1 MIHSIYK
8 KIISSIIVCL
18 YSIVLFVP
26 FFSFAQPPVQTETT
40 GGGGGVGA
48 AFVDCEIVSAEFSEF
63 FGRRSGNF
71 YDDDAPPIIKVRVE
85 TNSGCIGNDII
96 VTPYDHAA
104 FGIISESDEVS
115 VSDVQEETTFLDS
128 IEQFSGDVVDAIN
141 NGTVHGPVNLWSS
154 KKNTVPKNGVLELK
168 MLAGENKCEA
178 LGALGTGALGSG
190 WGTPDC
196 YYHIKVYDT
205 NGNELYSSRDKPKGE
220 LEYWCDVRC
229 NTDWR
234 AASNYEPTECRIRN
248 AEFQPSG
255 DKGSNWYSDTNQPKV
270 KIIVNTK
277 NCAGQK
283 IQIGVAGR
291 TANQFI
297 SALQDTTLTIENF
310 LPKEFIVSES
320 EKVILHM
327 SVGNE
332 SGHCSENI
340 NLCQYYIVATPPQG
354 ITEFMPYATRFDTKN
369 INNGLLEFT
378 CPDCTYENDWR
389 LLGYSDALN
398 QNNVLIT
405 GETPNYEKG
414 EACVNEEGTGL
425 RPNCYAVL
433 APLSPDL
440 LEVET
445 GVDGD
450 FTLGKYINIIVNIV
464 IGVAGLLAVVMIIFG
479 GVQYMT
485 TDAIAGKS
493 EAKGTITNAIIGL
506 LIALGSFVILNTIN
520 PQLLKIDPDI
530 DEISINVD
538 EPPALKSD
546 GTYATT
552 DPLVGAVRH
561 NTPWPIPAY
570 NLKRLGANLPGNNIS
585 INKNE
590 CTRVGEDQCTSTYFN
605 EETYD
610 VIRAR
615 LQELQAACQGCSI
628 VITGGSEFWLH
639 KTHGPSFPVIDIS
652 ILHNNYT
659 SLEADDIKKLNQALS
674 KKDVFPRDNQIY
686 TVLPNFEALA
696 EDPKEGTAHWHIT
709 LIPLTP

>member
-8 KIISSIIVCL
+8 KILSLSILFIYLATLLFSSIIL
-18 YSIVLFVP
+18 PTSA
-26 FFSFAQPPVQTETT
+26 FAQ
-40 GGGGGVGA
+40 A
-48 AFVDCEIVSAEFSEF
+48 NCEIDKDKVAFSP
-63 FGRRSGNF
+63 G
-71 YDDDAPPIIKVRVE
+71 
-85 TNSGCIGNDII
+85 
-96 VTPYDHAA
+96 
-104 FGIISESDEVS
+104 GI
-115 VSDVQEETTFLDS
+115 Q
-128 IEQFSGDVVDAIN
+128 G
-141 NGTVHGPVNLWSS
+141 
-154 KKNTVPKNGVLELK
+154 
-168 MLAGENKCEA
+168 
-178 LGALGTGALGSG
+178 
-190 WGTPDC
+190 
-196 YYHIKVYDT
+196 
-205 NGNELYSSRDKPKGE
+205 
-220 LEYWCDVRC
+220 
-229 NTDWR
+229 
-234 AASNYEPTECRIRN
+234 
-248 AEFQPSG
+248 
-255 DKGSNWYSDTNQPKV
+255 NWYSDDQQPNFEIIIETN
-270 KIIVNTK
+270 
-277 NCAGQK
+277 NCEGEDLEVTLRGVGDVALLILDEK
-283 IQIGVAGR
+283 LLRVPSEEKLELSLVAG
-291 TANQFI
+291 
-297 SALQDTTLTIENF
+297 
-310 LPKEFIVSES
+310 ES
-320 EKVILHM
+320 KCL
-327 SVGNE
+327 G
-332 SGHCSENI
+332 
-340 NLCQYYIVATPPQG
+340 VATPNCRLDLLIEHDGSAIFESDSSVSSHILQYNCEDSCLNDTYLLDHTGAPRDTCLVKNAFFKNYSGHQDVDFMNGTIPNIIIDINTVGCEGEDISVQIRETDDWEAGATGVGVGEALYSDTSEPVNPQPPLDALTNITVPESEFIRLALIPGENECDFYTIDQLSGWISTSLLDQYFGGGFKQCRYFIRVTTPDQIYESWFRHPQG
-354 ITEFMPYATRFDTKN
+354 RIQYDCRDFAI
-369 INNGLLEFT
+369 INNKAICSEDNAWKFLSSSAG
-378 CPDCTYENDWR
+378 
-389 LLGYSDALN
+389 G
-398 QNNVLIT
+398 QNTQTII
-405 GETPNYEKG
+405 GETPSYEKG